1 MASILLDRSV
11 RVVLTRQQMFTFGHR
26 PETLQ
31 RLKLGADRDGTLR
44 SVWHEAIAETSRI
57 EDYVEVVV
65 NWSGQ
70 LYACDNVHLG
80 YKLVSLDQ
88 YSPIDMRAP
97 GAAHGVHALEVAMDE
112 LAYEVGIDPL
122 ALRLKNYAEVN
133 PADDKPYST
142 KALRQCYEQGAER
155 FGWAQRPCNRAPAR
169 KAASGW
175 AGAWP
180 PGNGTRC
187 RCSRALMQR
196 CMPTAVWWSAA
207 RPAISAPV
215 PTR

>member
-1 MASILLDRSV
+1 MGGAFGSGLRPQYQLPLAVMASILLDRSV

-44 SVWHEAIAETSRI
+44 AIWHEAIAETSRI

-80 YKLVSLDQ
+80 YNLVSLDQ
-88 YSPIDMRAP
+88 FSPMDMRAP

-112 LAYEVGIDPL
+112 LSYELGMDPL

-133 PADDKPYST
+133 PADDKPFSS
-142 KALRQCYEQGAER
+142 KALRACYQQGAER
-155 FGWAQRPCNRAPAR
+155 FGWAQRPLQPRAQGR
-169 KAASGW
+169 
-175 AGAWP
+175 
-180 PGNGTRC
+180 
-187 RCSRALMQR
+187 Q
-196 CMPTAVWWSAA
+196 
-207 RPAISAPV
+207 
-215 PTR
+215 